1 MQSNLTARAMIDQ
14 DRCKYLFTFRIDSI
28 IKTNSK
34 CTESGG
40 GRPKRPAYMHG
51 KRGLLTRP
59 KRPANLICG
68 VCVTHFNTHSSY
80 ARGARA
86 HTHTHMHN
94 THRRGSQTVLHQV
107 LACITSSRILRVGV
121 LRGAGAQLLL
131 GLVGAKAIQSEL
143 VAQCI
148 PLLALYVQ
156 ARGASGGRQVRDG
169 TVLCRLRCN
178 LRCVLKLKTLRQ
190 VCACV
195 TGLIEVNK

>member
-1 MQSNLTARAMIDQ
+1 MENISQSRRR
-14 DRCKYLFTFRIDSI
+14 RCQVVVVDELHRTQ
-28 IKTNSK
+28 
-34 CTESGG
+34 G
-40 GRPKRPAYMHG
+40 GREVSPRPAQ
-51 KRGLLTRP
+51 GLSSARKAVLERECIRP
-59 KRPANLICG
+59 LPRPQILAGIDTG
-68 VCVTHFNTHSSY
+68 
-80 ARGARA
+80 
-86 HTHTHMHN
+86 N